1 MEGGGKGMAVMFEQ
15 RPKNKGK
22 SGAEVWE
29 TGPPAE
35 GTPGVKAG

>member
-1 MEGGGKGMAVMFEQ
+1 MFEQ
-15 RPKNKGK
+15 RPKNKGQ
-22 SGAEVWE
+22 SGAEVWG